1 MTNGFSPPCASLTAA
16 TAALFPL
23 ADAPHAQVT
32 TTGALQSAGGGPG
45 PGAAPDAKDPA
56 NANADLSPRA
66 PVVPQTPEEQAK
78 QFWLPAGYRMTP
90 ILSDPVVEDPAQI
103 TFDGNGR
110 MYVVELRGY
119 FQTPEGVDLVPPVG
133 RISRHEDRDGDGVY
147 EHHSVFV
154 DKLVFPRFATPLGAD
169 TILTMETNAD
179 EVWKYTDTNADG
191 VADRK
196 ELFTA
201 NFGRASTMESQPSS
215 LFWAMDNWLY
225 STVNAFR
232 LRWTPTGLLK
242 ETTGPNGAQ
251 WGVTQDNQGKLY
263 FQHGASGLP
272 GYFQFP
278 VHYGA
283 FPWPR
288 AARTEPE
295 HRLGRA
301 DSRRRH
307 PGRRSGHTH
316 SRRLFDPWHGSGRQR
331 DRPWS
336 PAAR

>member
-1 MTNGFSPPCASLTAA
+1 MTNNKWLIAVACALAAA
-16 TAALFPL
+16 TAGLAPL
-23 ADAPHAQVT
+23 TDTPHAQVT
-32 TTGALQSAGGGPG
+32 RTGALQSAGGGPG

-56 NANADLSPRA
+56 NAIADLSPRP

-90 ILSDPVVEDPAQI
+90 ILSDPVIEDPAQM

-119 FQTPEGVDLVPPVG
+119 FQTPEGIDLVPPIG

-147 EHHSVFV
+147 EHHTVFV

-196 ELFTA
+196 ELFTT

-215 LFWAMDNWLY
+215 LYWAMDNWMY

-232 LRWTPTGLLK
+232 LRWTPS
-242 ETTGPNGAQ
+242 GPPEGNDGSERRAVGRDAGQ
-251 WGVTQDNQGKLY
+251 PGQ
-263 FQHGASGLP
+263 AALP
-272 GYFQFP
+272 ARRERPAGIFS
-278 VHYGA
+278 VSRALRRVRMAG
-283 FPWPR
+283 
-288 AARTEPE
+288 AARTEFE
-295 HRLGRA
+295 HRVGRA
-301 DSRRRH
+301 NSHRRH
-307 PGRRSGHTH
+307 PGGH
-316 SRRLFDPWHGSGRQR
+316 SRHANS
-331 DRPWS
+331 
-336 PAAR
+336 